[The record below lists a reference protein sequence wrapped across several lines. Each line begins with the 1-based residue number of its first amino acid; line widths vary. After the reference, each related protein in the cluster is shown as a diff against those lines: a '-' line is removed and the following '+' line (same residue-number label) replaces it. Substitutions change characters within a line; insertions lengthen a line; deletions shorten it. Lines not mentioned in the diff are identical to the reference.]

1 MGGGGNPRCPRKI
14 PYNSDTMIPS
24 QRLSYSAIID
34 RTPLRLPRGV
44 RLVVW
49 PIVNVE
55 VWDIGRPMPR
65 QALPPPTGI
74 PRLPDVPH
82 WAWHE
87 YGNRVGFWRLKAVL
101 DRMKITPSL
110 SINARVCEDYPRI
123 AQAALDA
130 GWEFMAHSYDQRPL
144 HLEHNQRATI
154 RKAVK
159 AIKKFT
165 GKQPVGWLGP
175 GFTQTLDTPEHLA
188 EAGIQYICDW
198 PIDDEPVEI
207 KTKKG
212 PLLALPYSIEL
223 NDIAMMIVQH
233 HPAREFVTR
242 SMDYFER
249 IYAESMSRAKIMSI
263 AVHPYISGTPYRI
276 KYFEEVLATLK
287 KKRGVVFWTGEE
299 IMNWYRSARADGGGR
314 SIRTKR

>member
-1 MGGGGNPRCPRKI
+1 MTTPR
-14 PYNSDTMIPS
+14 NSWHRMKPH
-24 QRLSYSAIID
+24 QRLPYSAIVD
-34 RTPLRLPRGV
+34 RKPLKLPRGV

-55 VWDIGRPMPR
+55 VWDIDRPMPR

-74 PRLPDVPH
+74 TRLPDVPH

-87 YGNRVGFWRLKAVL
+87 YGNRVGFWRLKSAL
-101 DRMKITPSL
+101 DRLKITPSL
-110 SINARVCEDYPRI
+110 SVNARVCEDYPRI

-130 GWEFMAHSYDQRPL
+130 GWEFMGHSYDQRPI
-144 HLEHNQRATI
+144 HLEPNQRATI
-154 RKAVK
+154 RKAVRVIK
-159 AIKKFT
+159 AFT

-175 GFTQTLDTPEHLA
+175 GFTQTLDTPENLA

-207 KTKKG
+207 KTRKG
-212 PLLALPYSIEL
+212 PLLVLPYSIEL

-233 HPAREFVTR
+233 HPAQEFVTR
-242 SMDYFER
+242 CMDYFER
-249 IYAESMSRAKIMSI
+249 VYAESASRAKIMSI

-276 KYFEEVLATLK
+276 KYFEQVLTALK
-287 KKRGVVFWTGEE
+287 KKPGVVFWTGEE
-299 IMNWYRSARADGGGR
+299 IMHWYNSTRGR
-314 SIRTKR
+314 HSR